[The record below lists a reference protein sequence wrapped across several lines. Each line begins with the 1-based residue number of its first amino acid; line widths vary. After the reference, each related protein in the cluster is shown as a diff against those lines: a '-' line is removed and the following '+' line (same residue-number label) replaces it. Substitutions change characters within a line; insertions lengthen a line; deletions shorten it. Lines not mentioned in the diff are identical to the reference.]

1 MERWQKRKIFEIFNK
16 ISIGIIILIGLWFI
30 YTHICPLSCDDGDR
44 CTDDFCS
51 AGTNYQCQ
59 HAFIVNC
66 CGNNKCE
73 PEENYENCPQD
84 CPNCDDLNK
93 CTQDSF
99 DYQKE
104 ECINSVIECCCG
116 NRLCEAKEDYKE
128 DHENCP
134 QDCPNCDDSNSCT
147 NEWWD
152 YENQDCRY
160 EIIRNCCGNKI
171 CEVPEDKNNCP
182 KDCLIN
188 SNEYIEVWLAF
199 QSKGYN
205 QGYDLYGFRNC
216 FSDKIIITDFVSYF
230 DDRKEFEFTKPK
242 TYPSQSCHDRLG
254 YVLEDKAGGWK
265 EVGVSFKGNFNLRLI
280 YKGSI
285 FSYESYDRY
294 DGRVIGEKQDPKSNA
309 EIFIIK
315 KDDLKF
321 IARLDE

>member
-1 MERWQKRKIFEIFNK
+1 MERWQKREIFEIFNK

-84 CPNCDDLNK
+84 CPNCDD
-93 CTQDSF
+93 
-99 DYQKE
+99 
-104 ECINSVIECCCG
+104 
-116 NRLCEAKEDYKE
+116 
-128 DHENCP
+128 
-134 QDCPNCDDSNSCT
+134 SNSCT

-152 YENQDCRY
+152 YENQDCKY

-188 SNEYIEVWLAF
+188 SDEYIEVWLAF